1 MSKLQPV
8 AIEINIRNWVLMAPK
23 GASRRQRQAI
33 DIALNTIATCQN
45 IANKCSLKG
54 GILMGLLYGS
64 PRLTGDIDLSLA
76 EMPTPDTP
84 EEFCAALDAYFEY
97 VAFELGHPNILMR
110 VHSVKRLP
118 KRKFDEA
125 TFPGLQ
131 LKMTF
136 VDKNNAP
143 QLASFYEG
151 RPIEI
156 IDMDIS
162 FNEPAED
169 LTVLK
174 LSNEREIMA
183 YGLAE
188 LIAEKY
194 RALHQQILRKRNR
207 RQDAY
212 DIWYLFGNNEISDDL
227 ATHILERLREKSES
241 RGIIIGPETI
251 AHPDIKNRA
260 KADWNTQKVE
270 IGEELPDFELCWK
283 SVLELY
289 NLLPWDS

>member
-1 MSKLQPV
+1 MPELQPV
-8 AIEINIRNWVLMAPK
+8 AIEIDIRTWVLAAPT

-33 DIALNTIATCQN
+33 DIALNTVATCQN
-45 IANKCSLKG
+45 MAKKCSLKG

-76 EMPTPDTP
+76 DMPTPDTP
-84 EEFCAALDAYFEY
+84 EEFSAALDEHFEY

-110 VHSVKRLP
+110 VHSFKRLP

-125 TFPGLQ
+125 SFPGLQ

-136 VDKNNAP
+136 VDKTNAS
-143 QLASFYEG
+143 QLAVYNKG
-151 RPIEI
+151 RSIEI

-174 LSNEREIMA
+174 LSNEREILA

-194 RALHQQILRKRNR
+194 RALHQQIVRKRNR

-212 DIWYLFGNNEISDDL
+212 DIWYLFQNNEITEEL
-227 ATHILERLREKSES
+227 AAYVLDRLREKSES

-251 AHPDIKNRA
+251 AHPDIKSRA
-260 KADWNTQKVE
+260 KADWDTQKVE
-270 IGEELPDFELCWK
+270 IGEALPEFEVCWK
-283 SVLELY
+283 SVIKFY
-289 NLLPWDS
+289 DLLPW